1 MFDSFEDDEYEE
13 KENRV
18 YSKRFNQTIEYDTDE
33 PNDQD
38 KLSQREKHI
47 LESDNKLVFYNNRC
61 GEQFAKVYFVFLIIY
76 IYIK

>member
-13 KENRV
+13 KANQV
-18 YSKRFNQTIEYDTDE
+18 DSKRLNQIIEYDSDE

-47 LESDNKLVFYNNRC
+47 LESDNKLVFYNTNSID
-61 GEQFAKVYFVFLIIY
+61 QLAKVNFFP
-76 IYIK
+76 